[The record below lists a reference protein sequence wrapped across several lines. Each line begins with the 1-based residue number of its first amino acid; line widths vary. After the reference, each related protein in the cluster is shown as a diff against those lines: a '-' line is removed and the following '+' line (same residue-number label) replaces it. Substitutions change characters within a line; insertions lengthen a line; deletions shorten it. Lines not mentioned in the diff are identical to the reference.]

1 MKEIKTLR
9 KIVSMYFLRKALIMN
24 IYENYTKKKKLVVI
38 LLYKT
43 ISVTL

>member
-24 IYENYTKKKKLVVI
+24 IYENYTKKKKARSDFVVQNH
-38 LLYKT
+38 
-43 ISVTL
+43 